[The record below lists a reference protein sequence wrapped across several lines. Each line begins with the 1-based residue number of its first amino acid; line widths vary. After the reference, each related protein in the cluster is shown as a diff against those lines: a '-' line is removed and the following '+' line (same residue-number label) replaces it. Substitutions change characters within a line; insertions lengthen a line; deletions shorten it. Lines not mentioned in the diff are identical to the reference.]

1 MDALPSTSQD
11 GDTFLSPKKK
21 RPRVALSAT
30 EKLWV
35 QNVYKYV
42 FEVKSSESNIEVP
55 KTSECVNKVAEVLG
69 ISVRTV
75 YSVLK
80 EHKENDS
87 ESPKPPEKT
96 GPKLTFK
103 DKLDDFTFTAVRR
116 IVHQFFHRNE
126 IPTIAKVS
134 LHMSSL
140 IFLLY
145 VMYVFSHPM
154 CNLNQLGNNFNHF

>member
-1 MDALPSTSQD
+1 MDALPGTSQD

-35 QNVYKYV
+35 RNVYKYV
-42 FEVKSSESNIEVP
+42 FEVKCSEPNIELP
-55 KTSECVNKVAEVLG
+55 KTSECVDKVAEVLG

-103 DKLDDFTFTAVRR
+103 DKLDNFTFTAIRR

-134 LHMSSL
+134 LHVVTHL
-140 IFLLY
+140 FIIRYVCFLL
-145 VMYVFSHPM
+145 SHV
-154 CNLNQLGNNFNHF
+154 